1 MRGVLA
7 RLAGWSLTVA
17 AIVLTARTLC
27 YALVPVPDPLAAQL
41 AAKTGG
47 PGLVAVALGSVGLGA
62 AVAIGCVA
70 VAALALKERMALEP
84 LVLVRR
90 PSLHPSGLA
99 LRALSLWLSSCAC
112 FALFESYLHMRS
124 GLGWHGLSCLTG
136 PVHRDAVPF
145 LAALSLLAT
154 ALAAVAAHILAW
166 MRRTLVRLAGRPRLP
181 RLGSVLVASGGR
193 DAPAVP
199 ILSPTQPRAPP
210 GDRGLPHPVPPLQ
223 RKERVC
229 STTFS
234 GLPSSWPS
242 RSASWQPSCSRAA
255 PMPMLS

>member
-1 MRGVLA
+1 MRSVLA

-27 YALVPVPDPLAAQL
+27 YALVPRPDPLAAQL

-47 PGLVAVALGSVGLGA
+47 PGLVAIALGSLGLGA
-62 AVAIGCVA
+62 ALAIGCIA
-70 VAALALKERMALEP
+70 IAALALKERIALEP

-90 PSLHPSGLA
+90 PSLHPSRLA
-99 LRALSLWLSSCAC
+99 LHGVSLWLSSCAC
-112 FALFESYLHMRS
+112 FALFESSLHMRS

-136 PVHRDAVPF
+136 PVHRNAVPL

-154 ALAAVAAHILAW
+154 ALAAAAAHVLAW

-181 RLGSVLVASGGR
+181 RVSSVLAAWAER

-199 ILSPTQPRAPP
+199 TLSPTQPRGPP
-210 GDRGLPHPVPPLQ
+210 GDRRLRHPGPPLQ

-229 STTFS
+229 SAIFT
-234 GLPSSWPS
+234 GVPGSWPS
-242 RSASWQPSCSRAA
+242 RSASWRRSCSRAA
-255 PMPMLS
+255 PTPMPS